1 MSEDPK
7 LIKNCVPLSLAQIE
21 KELNILFKN
30 SVGNPPNL
38 NSLPAPLIT
47 TTTPN
52 IISANSTTETFNIEG
67 VSLSESITTIYQN
80 SEKIGSVNTSEEGT
94 WVYSITLNTLKEGD
108 TYSYYATTQNSNDAT
123 SVSPHSNIITIK
135 KQSTPTPE
143 LEEPPSF
150 TEPKT
155 DVVLNINDPIISGMA
170 IRNRQVQLIVKT
182 KNKVIRNL
190 SLLSDDEEKWEYYF
204 NTPLGDGVYDFIV
217 SYPLSSKSNS
227 IRITIETVSPTEPT
241 ITTQNATVLDSSPLT
256 IKGRYKPNS
265 SIKLYTNQSSKEWG
279 TIPVDDKGD
288 WIFTGNPNIGTFT
301 FYVMGEIKIPSNSVT
316 ITVISSKVK
325 TPTITS
331 AKAVGKIVTII
342 GTADANNKISIYR
355 NDTQVRSV
363 ISETSNWKYTS
374 QELPDGNYTFYV
386 TATNEAGSVSSKS
399 ETKTISINTAIP
411 TAPVINM
418 SSGVIINPPTI
429 LGSAQAGTTIQIWK
443 DNTVWVNSVKTST
456 SGVWKYIH
464 SEVLNPKTYRITAYA
479 INTSGVKSL
488 ISNYVDL
495 TIESPPI
502 PSPTP
507 TSAPIGNTLS
517 ICINNFIQDLDT
529 KTSAV
534 YSGSVTTSWME
545 NNRTNPIKE
554 FNKLITTNTISG
566 VIKLNT
572 ILLEIEN
579 YVNTLIKNTT
589 EYLIQ
594 QNSKTFITSSRNKDL
609 YPVLIP
615 SFYESININYQY
627 VNDVNP
633 DGLYRELLQL
643 KYTMLLSI
651 LDLVLLN
658 QLVNLS
664 DKIADNKIIN
674 NVQESIKQLVA
685 QHQQKLN
692 ELQVKH
698 KQILDYVKKYPEIP
712 KLPQVDTSLKWSNIL
727 YRYQAQSAT
736 NKDRDI
742 EGLPLPSS
750 IYYANVN
757 SNNLLNC
764 I

>member
-67 VSLSESITTIYQN
+67 VSLLESITAIITIYQN

-150 TEPKT
+150 DQEKEIVTNNKT
-155 DVVLNINDPIISGMA
+155 PSIVGMA
-170 IRNRQVQLIVKT
+170 IKNRQVQLIAKT
-182 KNKVIRNL
+182 NNKVIRNL
-190 SLLSDDEEKWEYYF
+190 SLLSNENGIWDYSF
-204 NTPLGDGVYDFIV
+204 STPLPDGVYDFIV

-265 SIKLYTNQSSKEWG
+265 SVKLYTNQSSKEWG
-279 TIPVDDKGD
+279 IIPVDDNGD

-331 AKAVGKIVTII
+331 AKAVGKIVTLI

-355 NDTQVRSV
+355 NDTDTPVRSV
-363 ISETSNWKYTS
+363 ISETSNWKYIS

-386 TATNEAGSVSSKS
+386 TATNEGGKVSSKS

-418 SSGVIINPPTI
+418 SSGVVVNPPTI

-443 DNTVWVNSVKTST
+443 DNTLWVNSVKTST

-495 TIESPPI
+495 KIESPPT

-507 TSAPIGNTLS
+507 TSAPIGNTGF

-529 KTSAV
+529 KTSLV
-534 YSGSVTTSWME
+534 YEGNVSGQT
-545 NNRTNPIKE
+545 IKE
-554 FNKLITTNTISG
+554 FNKLITANTVSG
-566 VIKLNT
+566 VIRLNT
-572 ILLEIEN
+572 IILEVEN
-579 YVNTLIKNTT
+579 YVNTLIKIST
-589 EYLIQ
+589 ENLIQ
-594 QNSKTFITSSRNKDL
+594 QNNKTFITSSRSKDL

-627 VNDVNP
+627 VNDINP
-633 DGLYRELLQL
+633 NGLYRELLQL

-692 ELQVKH
+692 ELQIKH
-698 KQILDYVKKYPEIP
+698 KQMLDYVKESPEIP
-712 KLPQVDTSLKWSNIL
+712 KLSQTDSSLKWGNIL

-736 NKDRDI
+736 HKNKNI

>member
-67 VSLSESITTIYQN
+67 VSLSESITAIITIYQN

-150 TEPKT
+150 DQEKEIVTNNKT
-155 DVVLNINDPIISGMA
+155 PSIVGMA
-170 IRNRQVQLIVKT
+170 IKNRQVQLIAKT
-182 KNKVIRNL
+182 NNKVIRNL
-190 SLLSDDEEKWEYYF
+190 SLLSNENGIWDYSF
-204 NTPLGDGVYDFIV
+204 STPLPDGVYDFIV

-241 ITTQNATVLDSSPLT
+241 ITTQNATVLDSIPLT

-265 SIKLYTNQSSKEWG
+265 SVKLYTNQSSKEWG
-279 TIPVDDKGD
+279 TIPVDDNGD

-331 AKAVGKIVTII
+331 AKAVGKIVTLI
-342 GTADANNKISIYR
+342 GTADVNNKISIYR
-355 NDTQVRSV
+355 NDTDTPVRSV
-363 ISETSNWKYTS
+363 ISETSNWKYIS

-386 TATNEAGSVSSKS
+386 TATNEGGKVSSKS

-418 SSGVIINPPTI
+418 SSGVVVNPPTI

-495 TIESPPI
+495 KIESPPT

-507 TSAPIGNTLS
+507 TSAPIGNTGF

-529 KTSAV
+529 KTSLV
-534 YSGSVTTSWME
+534 YEGNVSGQT
-545 NNRTNPIKE
+545 IKE
-554 FNKLITTNTISG
+554 FNKLITANTVSG
-566 VIKLNT
+566 VIRLNT
-572 ILLEIEN
+572 IILEVEN
-579 YVNTLIKNTT
+579 YVNTLIKIST
-589 EYLIQ
+589 ENLIQ
-594 QNSKTFITSSRNKDL
+594 QNNKTFITSSRSKDL

-627 VNDVNP
+627 VNDINP

-692 ELQVKH
+692 ELQIKH
-698 KQILDYVKKYPEIP
+698 KQMLDYVKESPEIP
-712 KLPQVDTSLKWSNIL
+712 KLSQTDSSLKWGNIL

-736 NKDRDI
+736 HKNKNI

>member
-67 VSLSESITTIYQN
+67 VSLSESITAIITIYQN

-150 TEPKT
+150 DQEKEIVTNNKT
-155 DVVLNINDPIISGMA
+155 PSIVGMA
-170 IRNRQVQLIVKT
+170 IKNRQVQLIAKT
-182 KNKVIRNL
+182 NNKVIRNL
-190 SLLSDDEEKWEYYF
+190 SLLSNENGIWDYSF
-204 NTPLGDGVYDFIV
+204 STPLPDGVYDFIV

-265 SIKLYTNQSSKEWG
+265 SVKLYTNQSSKEWG
-279 TIPVDDKGD
+279 TIPVDDNGD

-331 AKAVGKIVTII
+331 AKAVGKIVTLI

-355 NDTQVRSV
+355 NDTDTPVRSV
-363 ISETSNWKYTS
+363 ISETSNWKYIS

-386 TATNEAGSVSSKS
+386 TATNEGGKVSSKS

-418 SSGVIINPPTI
+418 SSGVVVNPPTI

-495 TIESPPI
+495 KIESPPT

-507 TSAPIGNTLS
+507 TSAPIGNTGF

-529 KTSAV
+529 KTSLV
-534 YSGSVTTSWME
+534 YEGNVSGQT
-545 NNRTNPIKE
+545 IKE
-554 FNKLITTNTISG
+554 FNKLITANTVSG
-566 VIKLNT
+566 VIRLNT
-572 ILLEIEN
+572 IILEVEN
-579 YVNTLIKNTT
+579 YVNTLIKIST
-589 EYLIQ
+589 ENLIQ
-594 QNSKTFITSSRNKDL
+594 QNNKTFITSSRSKDL

-627 VNDVNP
+627 VNDINP
-633 DGLYRELLQL
+633 NGLYRELLQL

-692 ELQVKH
+692 ELQIKH
-698 KQILDYVKKYPEIP
+698 KQMLDYVKESPEIP
-712 KLPQVDTSLKWSNIL
+712 KLSQTDSSLKWGNIL

-736 NKDRDI
+736 DKDKNI

>member
-67 VSLSESITTIYQN
+67 VSLSESITAIITIYQN

-150 TEPKT
+150 DQEKEIVTNNKT
-155 DVVLNINDPIISGMA
+155 PSIVGMA
-170 IRNRQVQLIVKT
+170 IKNRQVQLIAKT
-182 KNKVIRNL
+182 NNKVIRNL
-190 SLLSDDEEKWEYYF
+190 SLLSNENGIWDYSF
-204 NTPLGDGVYDFIV
+204 STPLPDGVYDFIV

-241 ITTQNATVLDSSPLT
+241 ITTQNATVLDSIPLT

-265 SIKLYTNQSSKEWG
+265 SVKLYTNQSSKEWG
-279 TIPVDDKGD
+279 TIPVDDNGD

-331 AKAVGKIVTII
+331 AKAVGKIVTLI
-342 GTADANNKISIYR
+342 GTADVNNKISIYR
-355 NDTQVRSV
+355 NDTDTPVRSV
-363 ISETSNWKYTS
+363 ISETSNWKYIS

-386 TATNEAGSVSSKS
+386 TATNEGGKVSSKS

-418 SSGVIINPPTI
+418 SSGVVVNPPTI

-464 SEVLNPKTYRITAYA
+464 SEVIT
-479 INTSGVKSL
+479 
-488 ISNYVDL
+488 
-495 TIESPPI
+495 
-502 PSPTP
+502 
-507 TSAPIGNTLS
+507 
-517 ICINNFIQDLDT
+517 
-529 KTSAV
+529 
-534 YSGSVTTSWME
+534 
-545 NNRTNPIKE
+545 
-554 FNKLITTNTISG
+554 
-566 VIKLNT
+566 
-572 ILLEIEN
+572 
-579 YVNTLIKNTT
+579 
-589 EYLIQ
+589 
-594 QNSKTFITSSRNKDL
+594 
-609 YPVLIP
+609 
-615 SFYESININYQY
+615 
-627 VNDVNP
+627 
-633 DGLYRELLQL
+633 
-643 KYTMLLSI
+643 
-651 LDLVLLN
+651 
-658 QLVNLS
+658 
-664 DKIADNKIIN
+664 
-674 NVQESIKQLVA
+674 
-685 QHQQKLN
+685 
-692 ELQVKH
+692 
-698 KQILDYVKKYPEIP
+698 
-712 KLPQVDTSLKWSNIL
+712 
-727 YRYQAQSAT
+727 
-736 NKDRDI
+736 
-742 EGLPLPSS
+742 
-750 IYYANVN
+750 
-757 SNNLLNC
+757 
-764 I
+764 